1 MFEQYLSVVGRG
13 VRAFLSLE
21 AGLTRADAAP
31 PRPLRGEL
39 ERQLRE
45 ARGELESRDQQ
56 LEEARRKLEG
66 KDLELTSKDQGLAE
80 LRARL
85 LRGGTETGG
94 VEPEKVVW
102 IFGSGR
108 SGSTWLSS
116 MMGEIEGHT
125 LWGEPWVGAL
135 FGNYYYR
142 EVDQRK
148 HKAPQ
153 FILGRHRDS
162 WLRSIRYFILDM
174 AGTIFPALSEDDY
187 LVIKEPNGSIGAP
200 LMMEALPE
208 SRMIL
213 LARDPRDVIASSMD
227 ARREGGWNY
236 ERNKKLYLEGRKV
249 SSSDDP
255 NAFAAGRAK
264 RYLEGMGKAKEAY
277 DAHKGK
283 KVLVRYEELRAD
295 TLGTMKRMYS
305 GLGIP
310 VDEGE
315 LARVVDKHAWE
326 NIPEDQKGEGKFYRK
341 AKPGSWR
348 EDLTPEQA
356 EAIERITAP
365 LMKEYYSHE
374 VHSEERF

>member
-85 LRGGTETGG
+85 LR
-94 VEPEKVVW
+94 
-102 IFGSGR
+102 

-153 FILGRHRDS
+153 VILGRHREA
-162 WLRSIRYFILDM
+162 WLRSIRHFILDM

-187 LVIKEPNGSIGAP
+187 LIIKEPNGSIGAP
-200 LMMEALPE
+200 LMMAALPE

-213 LARDPRDVIASSMD
+213 LARHPRDVIASSMD

-277 DAHKGK
+277 DAHEGK
-283 KVLVRYEELRAD
+283 KVFLRYEELRAD
-295 TLGTMKRMYS
+295 ALGTMGRMYS
-305 GLGIP
+305 ELGIP

-315 LARVVDKHAWE
+315 LERVVEKHSWE
-326 NIPEDQKGEGKFYRK
+326 NIPEEEKGEGKFYRK
-341 AKPGSWR
+341 ATPGSWR

-356 EAIERITAP
+356 AAIERVTAP
-365 LMKEYYSHE
+365 LMKELYPYE
-374 VHSEERF
+374 ALSEDLETSNGDR